1 MVNSP
6 YWFSFLAIAGVRTRQ
21 DYGGFPKEQGLTVVL
36 VGCCS
41 RSTGSESG
49 RLGVDAAVVVA
60 EQGDLAHP
68 LGGDHTS
75 SIWLLRH
82 SCRS

>member
-21 DYGGFPKEQGLTVVL
+21 NYGGFPKEQGLTVVL

-49 RLGVDAAVVVA
+49 RLGVNAAVVVA
-60 EQGDLAHP
+60 EQGNLP
-68 LGGDHTS
+68 TR
-75 SIWLLRH
+75 WVVTTPV
-82 SCRS
+82 